1 MGTMVWLLLIPLV
14 LLGLCFRVI
23 GAFLFLV
30 ACVMG
35 VLFLIFLP
43 VALLPS
49 PFGWITV
56 DVGIMAILLRLVY
69 RRVVRHRLRV

>member
-1 MGTMVWLLLIPLV
+1 MIWLILIPLV

-23 GAFLFLV
+23 GAFLFLA

-35 VLFLIFLP
+35 ALFLIFLP
-43 VALLPS
+43 VSLLPS

-56 DVGIMAILLRLVY
+56 DVGIMAILLHPVY
-69 RRVVRHRLRV
+69 RRVARRRLRA